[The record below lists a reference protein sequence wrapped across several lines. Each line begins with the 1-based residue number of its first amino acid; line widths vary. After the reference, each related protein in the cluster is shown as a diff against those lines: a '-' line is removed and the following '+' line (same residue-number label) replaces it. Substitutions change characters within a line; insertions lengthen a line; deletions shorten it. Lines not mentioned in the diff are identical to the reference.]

1 LSTDAS
7 DRCLFRSPFPVD
19 SHPETSNNMP
29 MSTETIPHNETMARV
44 QEAAEKAA
52 KGIRDPEAMRKAAE
66 EMDRIG
72 EEVRRKH
79 GILDIGVPAIRELR
93 DR

>member
-1 LSTDAS
+1 
-7 DRCLFRSPFPVD
+7 
-19 SHPETSNNMP
+19 
-29 MSTETIPHNETMARV
+29 MSTETLPKNKTMARLR
-44 QEAAEKAA
+44 AAVEKAA
-52 KGIRDPEAMRKAAE
+52 KGGRDRDLMRKAVA

-72 EEVRRKH
+72 EEVRSKH